1 MERQHSRGE
10 GKKLTGAVDHW
21 FNGDG
26 APDHDLINDAKML
39 GLELPEQPPPPD
51 YAVWPENWDAVS
63 LFLRCSTQWRT
74 GEPSAVAPAGVAG
87 LDYVVLLSLGR
98 LYLPAAEMRDVIEEV
113 QVMERQALDLIY
125 QAAKRKS

>member
-1 MERQHSRGE
+1 
-10 GKKLTGAVDHW
+10 
-21 FNGDG
+21 
-26 APDHDLINDAKML
+26 ML
-39 GLELPEQPPPPD
+39 GLELPEQPPPSD

-98 LYLPAAEMRDVIEEV
+98 LYLPAAEMRDVIEDV
-113 QVMERQALDLIY
+113 QVMERQAIELIY
-125 QAAKRKS
+125 QAAKRSS